1 MSKDSNFTGQPVYNQ
16 VLNLLDREKIM
27 RQRTKQRWQVYASL
41 KVVKQ
46 VSSPSK

>member
-27 RQRTKQRWQVYASL
+27 QISRETSGSESY
-41 KVVKQ
+41 VKRFDG
-46 VSSPSK
+46 K